1 MASRAGFFNV
11 GLPGQALAGWTSA
24 VWFALSFPE
33 LPKVVSVFCTV
44 IIGLVA
50 GGIAGAIPGILR
62 AYLGTSEVIVT
73 IMMNYIILYVANNIV
88 RFGLQPTCYVHQ
100 KHLIRS
106 QPLQAIK
113 QNSYP
118 L

>member
-1 MASRAGFFNV
+1 M
-11 GLPGQALAGWTSA
+11 
-24 VWFALSFPE
+24 WFALAFPE

-88 RFGLQPTCYVHQ
+88 RFGFTADMLRSSEAS
-100 KHLIRS
+100 IRS
-106 QPLQAIK
+106 HPLQATK
-113 QNSYP
+113 QNSYH
-118 L
+118 LYWWLTF